1 MSAAGIRAG
10 KAYVELGAN
19 DSKLIAG
26 LRRAQAKLRAFGTFV
41 GGLGA
46 AISAGGTAIATPL
59 AIMTASA
66 AASGDELSKMAD
78 RTGASVEALSELK
91 HAAEQSDVS
100 FEQLGGG
107 IKIMQKN
114 LAAGDEAFAEL
125 GLNVESLLALEP
137 DKQFEVIAE
146 RISSIQNPAART
158 AAAMAVFGKSG
169 ADLLPLMI
177 GGAKGI
183 QELRNEAKALGL
195 QVSTKDA
202 QAATLFGDTWANL
215 MKVLRDVRIEI
226 GNALIPILTGVAQA
240 IIPIARDV
248 AKWVSDNRNLVVTV
262 LAIAVGLIAFG
273 SALVAVGAG
282 VHVLAF
288 ALGGLVI
295 LVQAGAAVFAA
306 ITSPIGL
313 VIGLVLALA
322 GAIIYFSGNT
332 DAVLTWL
339 GDGFKWLY
347 ETAAEYLGAI
357 GAALQ
362 RGDISAAANIMWLG
376 LKAAWLSGTHALSS
390 IWLDFK
396 HGMVSIWFSVEK
408 AFRKGFADLT
418 ALADAF
424 LNRLQQAGEW
434 LGSNLAEMQ
443 SRGSAVTEGRTK
455 ILEIMKKRDSG
466 EITKEEAAAQLAA
479 AEKEM
484 NDKLKYARE
493 SGEAER
499 NQINDDA
506 AARAAEIDQSN
517 RNQHA
522 ALDAEYAA
530 LQDANAS
537 QYGDAQQ
544 ALNDELAAA
553 KAAYKQSV
561 ADERGKAPEGKKRS
575 GRPGDEGFD
584 VEEYLNNILNGIG
597 SVKGGGAA
605 FGTFSA
611 AQATQNYGAGNLQQ
625 QMANSLKTIAGNTDP
640 KNQRQ
645 LQVN

>member
-10 KAYVELGAN
+10 KAYVELGTN
-19 DSKLIAG
+19 DSKLVAG

-46 AISAGGTAIATPL
+46 AIAAGGTAIATPL
-59 AIMTASA
+59 AMMTASA

-114 LAAGDEAFAEL
+114 LAAGDKAFAAL

-146 RISSIQNPAART
+146 RISSIQNPAERT
-158 AAAMAVFGKSG
+158 AAAMAIFGKSG

-215 MKVLRDVRIEI
+215 LKVFRDVRIEI
-226 GNALIPILTGVAQA
+226 GNALIPILTGIAKA
-240 IIPIARDV
+240 LIPIVVTA
-248 AKWVSDNRNLVVTV
+248 AKWISENRKLVVTV
-262 LAIAVGLIAFG
+262 LAIAVGVIVLGSGLIALG
-273 SALVAVGAG
+273 AAVHI
-282 VHVLAF
+282 VAF
-288 ALGGLVI
+288 ALGGLAMLISV
-295 LVQAGAAVFAA
+295 AATVFAA
-306 ITSPIGL
+306 LTSPVGL
-313 VIGLVLALA
+313 VIGLVLALGA
-322 GAIIYFSGNT
+322 AIIYFSGNT
-332 DAVLTWL
+332 DTVLTWL
-339 GDGFKWLY
+339 GDSFKWLY
-347 ETAAEYLGAI
+347 ETAAEFLGAI
-357 GAALQ
+357 GSALQ

-424 LNRLQQAGEW
+424 LNRLKQAGEW

-466 EITKEEAAAQLAA
+466 EITKEEAAKQLAA

-493 SGEAER
+493 SGETER
-499 NQINDDA
+499 NQINDEA
-506 AARAAEIDQSN
+506 AARSAAIDQSN
-517 RNQHA
+517 RNQHS

-537 QYGDAQQ
+537 EYGNAQQ
-544 ALNDELAAA
+544 TLKDELAAA
-553 KAAYKQSV
+553 KADYKQSV
-561 ADERGKAPEGKKRS
+561 QDEKGKSPEAKKKPDL
-575 GRPGDEGFD
+575 PGMGDFD
-584 VEEYLNNILNGIG
+584 VEAYLQSIMGGIG

-640 KNQRQ
+640 KNQKQ
-645 LQVN
+645 LQTT